1 MLAFPVFTPQGAGGL
16 DRGTESTRME
26 LLSLTGLGPLD
37 SGPHSRSA
45 LSRCHLIS
53 LNPLSVAQKLSPADT
68 EHSRL
73 ILSIDFN
80 SMSIMK
86 LKN

>member
-1 MLAFPVFTPQGAGGL
+1 MLAVPVITPPGAGLL

-53 LNPLSVAQKLSPADT
+53 LNPLSVAQKLSPANKDY
-68 EHSRL
+68 
-73 ILSIDFN
+73 
-80 SMSIMK
+80 
-86 LKN
+86 